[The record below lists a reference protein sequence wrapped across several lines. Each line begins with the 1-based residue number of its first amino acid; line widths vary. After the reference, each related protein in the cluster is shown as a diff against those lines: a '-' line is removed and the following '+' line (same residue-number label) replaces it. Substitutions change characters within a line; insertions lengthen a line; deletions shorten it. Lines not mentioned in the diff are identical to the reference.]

1 MAAVTT
7 SLPSRVD
14 PTPTSSSN
22 TSTPSSTTPNNVTSV
37 PVENPTV
44 ENLPE
49 NVNVF
54 VVVIKGIIMGSIITT
69 AVLGNALVIASV
81 RRHRRL
87 RVVTNCYVVSL
98 AAADLLVAMCAMTFN
113 ASAELSGGKWLFGRF
128 MCDVW
133 NSLDVYFSTA
143 SILHLC
149 CISVDRY
156 YAIVSPLEYTV
167 IMRQGTVGCMLGSA
181 WILPAL
187 ISFIPIFM
195 GWYTTQEHLDYML
208 KNPEVCSFVVNR
220 LYAVISSCVSFWI
233 PGLVMIVMYCK
244 IYKEAVRQRKAL
256 SRTSSNIVLN
266 SVHHHRSST
275 RQHHHQQMLLQ
286 AAAETVK
293 LTLKDEHDTEGSS
306 KGSVKFLEGTRTL
319 LADYKRR
326 SKVKAKV
333 ISTAGFLKLFSCNPN
348 QQEIRVEL
356 MSSFKV
362 LQKEDAGEKALEF
375 LKDAGLYLLLYAC
388 PKTYREGTIVVPSPT
403 EKISRWPDLF
413 AKHSVQRKQAEREE
427 RCCLKLGTTLR
438 KKVKLEVPFGHN
450 GNDTCSILFNKRSRK
465 RVRRRVKNFQIVE
478 TPPSHRYC
486 ALFEFEDTKSSGNN
500 GNIDGFRV
508 SLLLLTFDS
517 NNPSQDS
524 SSAVDSN
531 YQIQETNSQNSS
543 PVNWTDKSSHN
554 SQISILP
561 ESIFEKLLCNIER
574 NNLQSNHLISGLKL
588 MLLELNYLISGNLQF
603 YQKREVFKAA
613 QAKSI
618 PSTAIVSAK
627 RAQSLWSASAE
638 RRPRSK
644 GKQAKC
650 GNTAKMRAPTS
661 LAGSY
666 GTSVWE
672 MAIFMSTRLLMVKV
686 TLIHR
691 GPIAKKV
698 CGY

>member
-1 MAAVTT
+1 MLNVMAAMTT

-14 PTPTSSSN
+14 PTPASSSN
-22 TSTPSSTTPNNVTSV
+22 ASTPSSTAANNVTSV

-54 VVVIKGIIMGSIITT
+54 VVVIKGIVMGSIITT

-195 GWYTTQEHLDYML
+195 GWYTTQEHLDYMV

-220 LYAVISSCVSFWI
+220 PYAVISSCISFWI

-286 AAAETVK
+286 AAAETGTSIRQQTKSWRAEHKAARTLGIIMGAFLLCWLPFFLWYLTTSLCGEACYCPDTVVSVLFWIGYFNSALNPLIYAYFNRDFREAFK
-293 LTLKDEHDTEGSS
+293 DTLKSA
-306 KGSVKFLEGTRTL
+306 LPCC
-319 LADYKRR
+319 A
-326 SKVKAKV
+326 
-333 ISTAGFLKLFSCNPN
+333 SCW
-348 QQEIRVEL
+348 
-356 MSSFKV
+356 
-362 LQKEDAGEKALEF
+362 
-375 LKDAGLYLLLYAC
+375 
-388 PKTYREGTIVVPSPT
+388 KT
-403 EKISRWPDLF
+403 
-413 AKHSVQRKQAEREE
+413 
-427 RCCLKLGTTLR
+427 
-438 KKVKLEVPFGHN
+438 
-450 GNDTCSILFNKRSRK
+450 
-465 RVRRRVKNFQIVE
+465 
-478 TPPSHRYC
+478 
-486 ALFEFEDTKSSGNN
+486 
-500 GNIDGFRV
+500 
-508 SLLLLTFDS
+508 
-517 NNPSQDS
+517 PSQF
-524 SSAVDSN
+524 V
-531 YQIQETNSQNSS
+531 
-543 PVNWTDKSSHN
+543 
-554 SQISILP
+554 
-561 ESIFEKLLCNIER
+561 
-574 NNLQSNHLISGLKL
+574 
-588 MLLELNYLISGNLQF
+588 
-603 YQKREVFKAA
+603 
-613 QAKSI
+613 
-618 PSTAIVSAK
+618 
-627 RAQSLWSASAE
+627 
-638 RRPRSK
+638 
-644 GKQAKC
+644 
-650 GNTAKMRAPTS
+650 
-661 LAGSY
+661 
-666 GTSVWE
+666 
-672 MAIFMSTRLLMVKV
+672 
-686 TLIHR
+686 
-691 GPIAKKV
+691 
-698 CGY
+698 